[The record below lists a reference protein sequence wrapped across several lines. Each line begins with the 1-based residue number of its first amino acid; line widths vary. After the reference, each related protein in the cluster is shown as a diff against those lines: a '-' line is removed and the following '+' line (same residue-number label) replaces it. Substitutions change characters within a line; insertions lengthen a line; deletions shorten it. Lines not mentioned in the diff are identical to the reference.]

1 MCSSDLAAD
10 TAPMRVAP
18 LAQQAP
24 RTRVAP
30 LATPGAWT
38 WVAPLAQTTLTW
50 VAPLAHGELTR
61 VAPLAL
67 PSPTTTTATNNM
79 YTTNTT
85 TCWSYHVQP
94 QPMRV
99 APLAASAMRVAPLAA
114 SADAGSSARAET
126 QAAGTGHGPEGIT
139 KVPLPQ
145 NEVRGTKSGQPL
157 ELQKVMEGRQK
168 ELDSI
173 HRFGVKRD
181 ITVQRA
187 KEMGLKFVHA
197 KWLDDKKPT
206 PADPAA
212 VRSRLVATEVA
223 TYAREDVSQS
233 TPPLRGSRL
242 IVSLAATKRNQAGE
256 HTRLVARY
264 DISVAF
270 FHADSTGQI
279 AVIPPKGLA
288 HPGWCWHLEKAMYGT
303 REASQQWGKKV
314 TQVMVSGTVP
324 GDGASAGSSASAGHE
339 QRHSFK
345 EVLVVPM
352 TFYCKELDVTVNCH
366 GDDFL
371 AEGEAAS
378 LDRLDDLLSRNFQCK
393 ILPRIGPPAYGGQ
406 TTSGKHLG
414 RTISWTSEGFTWDGA
429 ETHCNDLLQMLG
441 LKSSSNGVSTP
452 ASKDT
457 GKNARDAADELD
469 DSKAALF
476 RRAAGTALHISLDR
490 PSIMFAMVD
499 IMAGMAKPTELHY
512 ARLLR
517 LARYLLRHPTETWVY
532 RYQSS
537 PKELLV
543 YTDSDWAADKETRRS
558 VSCLAERYGDHLL
571 EVSVAKQTV
580 VALSSGEAEFYGIVR
595 ATAHGIQTKQ
605 LLEACNQKLQLTV
618 LSDSSAARGMCTR
631 TGSGKVRHL
640 DIKELW
646 VQQKYRDRV
655 FDLRPVD
662 TLLNWADLGTKA
674 HEQTRLDSLCRQMQ
688 LRREGRNAAAGAA
701 AGSSAR
707 AAGTPDAQASSR

>member
-1 MCSSDLAAD
+1 M
-10 TAPMRVAP
+10 
-18 LAQQAP
+18 
-24 RTRVAP
+24 
-30 LATPGAWT
+30 
-38 WVAPLAQTTLTW
+38 
-50 VAPLAHGELTR
+50 
-61 VAPLAL
+61 
-67 PSPTTTTATNNM
+67 
-79 YTTNTT
+79 
-85 TCWSYHVQP
+85 P
-94 QPMRV
+94 Q
-99 APLAASAMRVAPLAA
+99 
-114 SADAGSSARAET
+114 
-126 QAAGTGHGPEGIT
+126 H
-139 KVPLPQ
+139 
-145 NEVRGTKSGQPL
+145 EVRGTKSGQPL
-157 ELQKVMEGRQK
+157 DLTKVMEGRQR

-173 HRFGVKRD
+173 HRFNVKRD
-181 ITVQRA
+181 ITVQEARS
-187 KEMGLKFVHA
+187 KGLKFVHA
-197 KWLDDKKPT
+197 KWLDDVKPT
-206 PADPAA
+206 PADPLA

-233 TPPLRGSRL
+233 TPPLKGSRL
-242 IVSLAATKRNQAGE
+242 IVSLAASKRSQTGE

-270 FHADSTGQI
+270 FHAESTGQI

-288 HPGWCWHLEKAMYGT
+288 RPGCCWHLQKAMYGT

-314 TQVMVSGTVP
+314 TQVMVNGTVP
-324 GDGASAGSSASAGHE
+324 GGSAGAGSSARAGATE
-339 QRHSFK
+339 GHSFR

-352 TFYCKELDVTVNCH
+352 TFYSPDLDVTVNCH

-378 LDRLDDLLSRNFQCK
+378 LDRLDDLLSRHFQCK

-406 TTSGKHLG
+406 TTVGKHLG
-414 RTISWTSEGFTWDGA
+414 RTITWTREGFTWDGA

-441 LKSSSNGVSTP
+441 LKNTSNGVATP

-457 GKNARDAADELD
+457 GKNARNADDELD
-469 DSKAALF
+469 ETRTALF
-476 RRAAGTALHISLDR
+476 RRAAGTALYISLDR

-499 IMAGMAKPTELHY
+499 IMAGMSKPTELHY

-517 LARYLLRHPTETWVY
+517 LARYLLQHPTETWVY
-532 RYQSS
+532 RYQST

-543 YTDSDWAADKETRRS
+543 YTDSDWAADRETRRS
-558 VSCLAERYGDHLL
+558 VSCLAERFGDHLL

-605 LLEACNQKLQLTV
+605 LLEAVNVKVQLAV

-674 HEQTRLDSLCRQMQ
+674 HERERLDSLCRQMP
-688 LRREGRNAAAGAA
+688 LRREGRNAAAGAG

-707 AAGTPDAQASSR
+707 ATKTPATQTGMS